1 MKIHQFEVIFIIIY
15 GKMFFFSIRNDHNLE
30 EFTFGNGIMRE
41 NSFQLFAIDDI
52 SIESL
57 YVLRNDVTRN
67 RRLLLHH
74 FEESVLS
81 VLLI

>member
-1 MKIHQFEVIFIIIY
+1 MNIHQFEVIFIIIY
-15 GKMFFFSIRNDHNLE
+15 GKMFFFIRNDHNLE

-41 NSFQLFAIDDI
+41 NNFQLFAIDDI

-67 RRLLLHH
+67 RRLLRHH

-81 VLLI
+81 VLLF